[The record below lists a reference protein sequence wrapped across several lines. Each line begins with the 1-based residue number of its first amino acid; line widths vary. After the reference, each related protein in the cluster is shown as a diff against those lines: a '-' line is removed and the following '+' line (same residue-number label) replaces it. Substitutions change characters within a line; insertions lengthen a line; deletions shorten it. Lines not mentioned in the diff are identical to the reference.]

1 MWKQNRMKTIM
12 IVVALVAGMTLS
24 ACATGNEPEGT
35 QVVEIDA
42 AAQQTPEAEQAQ
54 ATIEPAVKESPAPET
69 QTGEPAVQESLAPEM
84 QTSGSIAAEST
95 AAPTQPEK
103 PAGDAATMG
112 MPILDEIEQNVQIGT
127 AGAYLTAVKAAANML
142 DWGIAT
148 GLDSQEIKAA
158 TIAWLMDKGN
168 DAQVAFADKLRQVDD
183 AYHKLLGP
191 DAQEL
196 LESAGCANAAYP
208 WSDAPVEAIEAV
220 MDAVGL
226 RPYEAS
232 SAPSED
238 WKAAF
243 EESLM
248 NNYQVA
254 PHHYED
260 LGDGVYQVYVVIDG
274 KVVPYVAVD
283 SKTGNYHG

>member
-1 MWKQNRMKTIM
+1 MWKQNRMKAIM
-12 IVVALVAGMTLS
+12 IVVALLASMTLS
-24 ACATGNEPEGT
+24 ACATGNENNVIQIAETVPET
-35 QVVEIDA
+35 VAV
-42 AAQQTPEAEQAQ
+42 AEQAPATEEPQ
-54 ATIEPAVKESPAPET
+54 ATM
-69 QTGEPAVQESLAPEM
+69 EPAVQEGPVIEA
-84 QTSGSIAAEST
+84 QTGESVIPEST
-95 AAPTQPEK
+95 ATPTQPEE
-103 PAGDAATMG
+103 PAGDVANID
-112 MPILDEIEQNVQIGT
+112 MPILDEIEQTVQVGT
-127 AGAYLTAVKAAANML
+127 AGSYLSAVKAAANML
-142 DWGIAT
+142 DWAMGT

-183 AYHKLLGP
+183 AYHQLLGP
-191 DAQEL
+191 GAQEL
-196 LESAGCANAAYP
+196 LESAGCDTAAYP
-208 WSDAPVEAIEAV
+208 WSDGPVEAIEAV

-226 RPYEAS
+226 RPYEQS